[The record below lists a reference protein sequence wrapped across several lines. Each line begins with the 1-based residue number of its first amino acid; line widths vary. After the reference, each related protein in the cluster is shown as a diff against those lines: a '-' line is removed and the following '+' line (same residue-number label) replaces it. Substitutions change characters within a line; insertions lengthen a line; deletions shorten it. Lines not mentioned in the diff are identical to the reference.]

1 MAGLSHIPLIKFLR
15 NSTRLSLC
23 VTIQHA
29 GQLPDNLVPAM
40 KYPMILDQPTWLERA
55 AAHTARVDAWTHGRI
70 QRARAGEKHPVD
82 DFLFEYYPTR
92 PRQFRRWHP
101 GLGVA
106 LVDAPDYLKDS
117 HYTAADVDGVSAAIV
132 DPARFAHRRDGL
144 AWIEGLVRISSQ
156 RPARTGC
163 FGLHEWAMV
172 YGLEQQEVR
181 HSAWPLRL
189 SPGEIRDTVD
199 EIGLRCTHFDA
210 FRFYTAQAAPLNE
223 FILTRQSQPE
233 FDQPGCLHATMDLY
247 KWTEKYVALVG
258 SDLVADCFELA
269 REARTLDMQAAPY
282 DLLPLGYEPI
292 PIETPAGRAEYVR
305 RQRTLMDASLPLR
318 ERVVTALGQALVA
331 IDDANGAEAARQL
344 RA

>member
-1 MAGLSHIPLIKFLR
+1 ME
-15 NSTRLSLC
+15 T
-23 VTIQHA
+23 VTI
-29 GQLPDNLVPAM
+29 
-40 KYPMILDQPTWLERA
+40 LDKPTWSERA
-55 AAHTARVDAWTHGRI
+55 VMHAARVDSWTRGRT
-70 QRARAGEKHPVD
+70 QRARAGQKHPVD

-101 GLGVA
+101 GLGFA
-106 LVDAPDYLKDS
+106 LVDAGEHATYSNYVTRIIDDMAVV
-117 HYTAADVDGVSAAIV
+117 TV
-132 DPARFAHRRDGL
+132 DPTCFAHRRDGL
-144 AWIEGLVRISSQ
+144 AWIEGLVRTSSQ

-172 YGLEQQEVR
+172 YGLDQAQVR

-189 SPGEIRDTVD
+189 SATEIRDTVD

-210 FRFYTAQAAPLNE
+210 FRFYTAEAAPLNE
-223 FILTRQSQPE
+223 FTLTRESQSE

-292 PIETPAGRAEYVR
+292 QIESPAGRAEYVR
-305 RQRTLMDASLPLR
+305 RQRMLMDASLPLR
-318 ERVVTALGQALVA
+318 ERVVTALGQALGA
-331 IDDANGAEAARQL
+331 IDNAAG
-344 RA
+344 